1 MIELIV
7 FIIAGIFAI
16 TGAVGLVLARNPV
29 HGALSLV
36 MSLFAVAVLFLNQD
50 AQFLAAIQVIVYA
63 GAIVVLFLFVI
74 MLLGV
79 DESED
84 LDIEPIAG
92 QRPAAF
98 LIGIGVFVLSVI
110 VIVSA
115 GGATG
120 VASDTA
126 PKLDSL
132 TNSTISA
139 TDLLAESDDA
149 TFGVGDDGG
158 QPDIQVDGR
167 ENNPNIDQIG
177 RTLFTDYVFAF
188 EVTAILLTIAVVG
201 AVVLARR
208 PKGELEPLPEL
219 PALVEEVAPW
229 AKGAGD
235 LTDDMAGDMAASDA
249 GDSGGVA

>member
-1 MIELIV
+1 MIIELIV
-7 FIIAGIFAI
+7 FIVAGLFAI
-16 TGAVGLVLARNPV
+16 MGAVGLVLARNPV

-92 QRPAAF
+92 QRGAAF
-98 LIGIGVFVLSVI
+98 LIGIGVFALAVFA
-110 VIVSA
+110 IVSA

-120 VASDTA
+120 VESDTA
-126 PKLDSL
+126 AKVDSL
-132 TNSTISA
+132 TNTTTPAIEV
-139 TDLLAESDDA
+139 LEDDA
-149 TFGVGDDGG
+149 TFGIGDDGG
-158 QPDIQVDGR
+158 LPDIQVDGR

-188 EVTAILLTIAVVG
+188 EVTAVLLTIAVVG
-201 AVVLARR
+201 AVLLARR

-219 PALVEEVAPW
+219 PPLVEEVAPAADW
-229 AKGAGD
+229 ATGD
-235 LTDDMAGDMAASDA
+235 ADDMTASEV